1 MNSKIHAATGPLTTT
16 SIKSIDVSVVR
27 SSTGRRSF
35 KSAFRVASAFPSLHP
50 SEHEEP
56 TNPAE
61 NKNRKSIH
69 MVAIFQVHKQTYGRW
84 PAKNGKPGGESFD
97 LDLIDMSLPAEH
109 AYRGTLPYRL
119 SPEEKDKFWGKV
131 ERKNIQVAVHEIQTT
146 QRGPVL
152 RGAIISVS
160 EK

>member
-1 MNSKIHAATGPLTTT
+1 MIAT
-16 SIKSIDVSVVR
+16 
-27 SSTGRRSF
+27 
-35 KSAFRVASAFPSLHP
+35 
-50 SEHEEP
+50 
-56 TNPAE
+56 
-61 NKNRKSIH
+61 
-69 MVAIFQVHKQTYGRW
+69 FQVHKQTYGRW

-97 LDLIDMSLPAEH
+97 LDLIDMSVPAEH

-119 SPEEKDKFWGKV
+119 SPEEKDKYWGKV

-152 RGAIISVS
+152 RGVIIAVS